1 MAGVKRFSKKNLIF
15 RPVGSVFNNS
25 ATGDS
30 ILRHICGTMAWMK
43 GDMPV
48 TLTASHLLL
57 NWYDEVKRD
66 LPWRQ
71 TKDPY
76 RIWLS
81 EIMLQQTRVETVKG
95 YYARFLEWFPTVDAL
110 ACAAQERVLKA
121 WEGLGYYS
129 RARNLQKAAQV
140 IVNEFGGVF
149 PASYEDILSLPGIGL
164 YTAGAVGSIAFDL
177 PVPAVDG
184 NVYRVASRFFGI
196 REDVG
201 IPRVQ
206 KLIWQ
211 QVKDSIP
218 ADRPGDY
225 NQALM
230 ELGAT
235 HCCPGTPRCD
245 LCPWN
250 ELCDACLEGDADV
263 LPVHEKKKPPKQ
275 IDMAVCLLTD
285 GQRIFTMPRTE
296 RMLSGL
302 SVFWLIE
309 EETRPEQVR
318 ELLSESGF
326 HVRFVQEM
334 GEAKHVFTH
343 RVWNMRLMQFELMQ
357 SVDAAL
363 LEKYQARMV
372 TRDEMLALPFPS
384 AMGAA
389 VEAAKKLI

>member
-1 MAGVKRFSKKNLIF
+1 M
-15 RPVGSVFNNS
+15 SV
-25 ATGDS
+25 
-30 ILRHICGTMAWMK
+30 
-43 GDMPV
+43 
-48 TLTASHLLL
+48 
-57 NWYDEVKRD
+57 
-66 LPWRQ
+66 
-71 TKDPY
+71 
-76 RIWLS
+76 
-81 EIMLQQTRVETVKG
+81 
-95 YYARFLEWFPTVDAL
+95 
-110 ACAAQERVLKA
+110 
-121 WEGLGYYS
+121 
-129 RARNLQKAAQV
+129 
-140 IVNEFGGVF
+140 
-149 PASYEDILSLPGIGL
+149 DILQEKIRKMKNPSMLELAMPISALPPQ
-164 YTAGAVGSIAFDL
+164 YEQTAAGYGAFCRCMLEGM
-177 PVPAVDG
+177 
-184 NVYRVASRFFGI
+184 
-196 REDVG
+196 
-201 IPRVQ
+201 
-206 KLIWQ
+206 
-211 QVKDSIP
+211 KDSIP

>member
-1 MAGVKRFSKKNLIF
+1 
-15 RPVGSVFNNS
+15 
-25 ATGDS
+25 
-30 ILRHICGTMAWMK
+30 
-43 GDMPV
+43 MP
-48 TLTASHLLL
+48 ASQLLL
-57 NWYDEVKRD
+57 AWYDGVKRD
-66 LPWRQ
+66 LPWRHTQ
-71 TKDPY
+71 DPY

-110 ACAAQERVLKA
+110 ACAPQERVLKA

-129 RARNLQKAAQV
+129 RARNLQRAAQM
-140 IVNEFGGVF
+140 IVNDFGGVF
-149 PASYEDILSLPGIGL
+149 PSTYEDILRLPGIGP
-164 YTAGAVGSIAFDL
+164 YTAGAVGSIAFGL
-177 PVPAVDG
+177 RVPAVDG

-206 KLIWQ
+206 KHICQ
-211 QVKDSIP
+211 TVKESMP
-218 ADRPGDY
+218 FERPGDY

-235 HCCPGTPRCD
+235 HCCPGTPRCE

-250 ELCDACLEGDADV
+250 ELCDACMEGDADV

-285 GQRIFTMPRTE
+285 GERIFTMPRKE

-309 EETRPEQVR
+309 EETRPETVR
-318 ELLSESGF
+318 EMLCESGF
-326 HVRFVQEM
+326 NARFVQEM

-343 RVWNMRLMQFELMQ
+343 RVWNMKLLHFALDKPVDEL
-357 SVDAAL
+357 L
-363 LEKYQARMV
+363 LQKHQARMV
-372 TRDEMLALPFPS
+372 TLDELLALPFPS
-384 AMGAA
+384 AMSAA
-389 VEAAKKLI
+389 VDKAKELIAKGGAG